1 MKARSAL
8 EARFERLP
16 KPPLDTSHSQARKPV
31 PGVHWHPR
39 ESEQAGHEHS
49 GPSAPCAA
57 GLGRRAPAGWQPGSP
72 APDCGE
78 GEGRGKRK
86 CAVVNACKPEM
97 GDALRRASPDA
108 NKMEADAAAAHNL
121 AGGQP
126 GEVEEE
132 WTARQQQAV
141 ARHTRSAPHP

>member
-1 MKARSAL
+1 MS
-8 EARFERLP
+8 
-16 KPPLDTSHSQARKPV
+16 T
-31 PGVHWHPR
+31 
-39 ESEQAGHEHS
+39 AGPAHL
-49 GPSAPCAA
+49 APQVWV
-57 GLGRRAPAGWQPGSP
+57 GGRQPDGSP
-72 APDCGE
+72 EVPHLIV
-78 GEGRGKRK
+78 GRGRGG
-86 CAVVNACKPEM
+86 ASGSAQLSTACKPEM

-132 WTARQQQAV
+132 WTAPQQQAV